1 MPPQFFD
8 GRWKITFSSFSV
20 STSGKQGGGG
30 CDRICPEKLLQYL
43 IDKNI
48 CMIRIPPT
56 FTATSGAL
64 HFFKITKKC
73 IWWTIRKKEKILTFT
88 TSADI
93 MIVGSALIM
102 TVARNANLVDLEK

>member
-30 CDRICPEKLLQYL
+30 CDRICPEKLFQYL

-56 FTATSGAL
+56 LTAPSGTL
-64 HFFKITKKC
+64 HFLQYYKITKNAFNE
-73 IWWTIRKKEKILTFT
+73 TIRKKEKILTFT
-88 TSADI
+88 TLADI

-102 TVARNANLVDLEK
+102 TVAWNAFLLT

>member
-30 CDRICPEKLLQYL
+30 CDRICPEKLFQYL

-56 FTATSGAL
+56 LTAPSGTL
-64 HFFKITKKC
+64 HFLQYYKITKNAFKE
-73 IWWTIRKKEKILTFT
+73 TIRKKEKILTFT
-88 TSADI
+88 TLADI

-102 TVARNANLVDLEK
+102 TVAWNAFLLT

>member
-30 CDRICPEKLLQYL
+30 CDRICPEKLLQYS

-56 FTATSGAL
+56 FTATSGTFY
-64 HFFKITKKC
+64 FFTKSQKMHLVKQFV
-73 IWWTIRKKEKILTFT
+73 RKKKY
-88 TSADI
+88 
-93 MIVGSALIM
+93 
-102 TVARNANLVDLEK
+102 

>member
-30 CDRICPEKLLQYL
+30 CDRICPEKLLQYS

-56 FTATSGAL
+56 LTAPSGTL
-64 HFFKITKKC
+64 HFLQYYKITKNAFKE
-73 IWWTIRKKEKILTFT
+73 TIRKKEKILTFT
-88 TSADI
+88 TLADI

-102 TVARNANLVDLEK
+102 TVAWNAFLLT